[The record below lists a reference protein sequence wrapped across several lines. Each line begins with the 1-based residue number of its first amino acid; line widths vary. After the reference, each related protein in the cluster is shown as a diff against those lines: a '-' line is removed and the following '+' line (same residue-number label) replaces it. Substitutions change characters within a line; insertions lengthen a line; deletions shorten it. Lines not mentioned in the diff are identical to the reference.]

1 MRISGGSFRGRTLK
15 APPGD
20 LLRPTQDAV
29 REAAFSMLAAVVPGC
44 SFLDLYAGTGAV
56 GLEAASRG
64 AARVAWVERNPR
76 CLRALEANA
85 AACLGSP
92 LPPAMRVFRA
102 DVSAW
107 IRRPPL
113 PKASVDV
120 VFADPP
126 YVEREGD
133 ADSLPALAEAVAAS
147 GILAPV
153 SFFVAEQRAG
163 TPLAVPAGFSL
174 LASRRYGRTS
184 LSLLRRDAPETA
196 PAPGSAETD
205 APDPASVHPP
215 RPET

>member
-1 MRISGGSFRGRTLK
+1 MRISGGSFRGRTLR

-64 AARVAWVERNPR
+64 AARVAWVERNPK

-102 DVSAW
+102 DVSVW
-107 IRRPPL
+107 ICRPPL
-113 PKASVDV
+113 PPRSVDV

-163 TPLAVPAGFSL
+163 TPFAVPGGFSL

-184 LSLLRRDAPETA
+184 LSLLRRDAPEPGRVA
-196 PAPGSAETD
+196 GSATPD
-205 APDPASVHPP
+205 APEPDRDPPDPAA
-215 RPET
+215 T